1 MTAIRPIVFGL
12 AMAAAAAFGTDF
24 ILQKRS
30 QTTRRA
36 GPTAPPTATSP
47 TTPSLGSVVDSE
59 YVAAT
64 PPAASEL
71 PQAGLDLKV
80 GERAMSLP
88 LKEGALDSFL
98 SPGSLIDVLA
108 TIDFQGQDGKRRTA
122 TTVVAE
128 GARVLAVHDPE
139 KSRST
144 RRPSITVAVSY
155 QAAGAIELASTKGSI
170 AVVARSKREP
180 AGERA
185 SQVYLL
191 DLVTDP
197 AAAAA
202 AAAAEAQAEA
212 EAVEAAG
219 PQWSVRVIRGAI
231 TTEEGF
237 GTK

>member
-1 MTAIRPIVFGL
+1 MTAIRPLIFGL

-24 ILQKRS
+24 ILQKRAQKNRS
-30 QTTRRA
+30 S
-36 GPTAPPTATSP
+36 GPTETAATSP
-47 TTPSLGSVVDSE
+47 TIPPVDPLGDSE

-64 PPAASEL
+64 PPAASEA
-71 PQAGLDLKV
+71 PQAGLDLNV

-139 KSRST
+139 KSRTT
-144 RRPSITVAVSY
+144 RRPSITVAVGY
-155 QAAGAIELASTKGSI
+155 KAAGAIELAATKGSI

-180 AGERA
+180 SGAPA

-197 AAAAA
+197 TAKTE
-202 AAAAEAQAEA
+202 AEAQQAAEK
-212 EAVEAAG
+212 AAG
-219 PQWSVRVIRGAI
+219 GPEWSVRVIRGAL
-231 TTEEGF
+231 TTEEGY
-237 GTK
+237 GSK